1 MRPAGVA
8 GAEGLRLPDG
18 SYVDDDEKMGWKR
31 NSSEDS
37 LEAAERPGGLRASL
51 ATEKVHKHRPN
62 YSIAESDAP
71 LMSRKV
77 KKNGSH

>member
-1 MRPAGVA
+1 MA

-18 SYVDDDEKMGWKR
+18 SYVDDDAKMGWQR

-37 LEAAERPGGLRASL
+37 LEAAEGPAGLRASL
-51 ATEKVHKHRPN
+51 ATEKVDKHRPN

-77 KKNGSH
+77 KKQGSH

>member
-37 LEAAERPGGLRASL
+37 PEAAEPGGLRASL
-51 ATEKVHKHRPN
+51 ATEKVSQHRPN

>member
-1 MRPAGVA
+1 M
-8 GAEGLRLPDG
+8 RLPDG
-18 SYVDDDEKMGWKR
+18 SYVDDDEKMDWKR
-31 NSSEDS
+31 NSSKDS
-37 LEAAERPGGLRASL
+37 LEAAEVPEGLRASL
-51 ATEKVHKHRPN
+51 ATEKVLKHRPN